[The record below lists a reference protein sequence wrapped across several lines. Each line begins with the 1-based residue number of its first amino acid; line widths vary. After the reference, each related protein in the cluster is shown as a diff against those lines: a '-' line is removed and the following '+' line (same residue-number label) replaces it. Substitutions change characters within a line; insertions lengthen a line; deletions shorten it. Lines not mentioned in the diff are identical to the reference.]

1 MEYWK
6 WTDNNIKVYS
16 EDQKQWTDLAKIG
29 KLHSRYYNRS
39 GKNIGI
45 DVIVPGGAKR
55 KLVSIFKAKL
65 TCLD

>member
-16 EDQKQWTDLAKIG
+16 EDQKQWPELAKNG
-29 KLHSRYYNRS
+29 KVHSRYYNRS

-45 DVIVPGGAKR
+45 DVIIPSSAKR
-55 KLVSIFKAKL
+55 KLSTIFKEKL